1 MVIRSYAELL
11 EDSLPESDGLR
22 RNTHAIMKA
31 ADRAAGLTSQ
41 MLAFSRKQVMSPV
54 ALSLNAAVA
63 DSAKMLQRLIG
74 EDIDLRVNSAPS
86 IWTIRADPGQLAQVL
101 MNLSVNARDAMPEGG
116 VLTLATCNASVG
128 KHGVHGHPEVPEG
141 DFAVLTVTD
150 TGTGI
155 AREVQERMFEPFF
168 TTKSVGKGTGLGL
181 STVYGIVKQS
191 GGYLLVDSEFGHG
204 ACFSIYLPRVAE
216 AIPAGEAAG
225 HDGLKHG
232 TETLLIVEDED
243 ALRESIRVF
252 LSGLGYTILT
262 ASSGQHALALASK
275 AAQPIHVMLTDVVM
289 PKMSGRELAQILSV
303 VRPEMKTV
311 YMSGYTDDEIMRH
324 GVQEKGMAFL
334 HKPFSLASLAN
345 KLRELLD

>member
-1 MVIRSYAELL
+1 
-11 EDSLPESDGLR
+11 
-22 RNTHAIMKA
+22 
-31 ADRAAGLTSQ
+31 
-41 MLAFSRKQVMSPV
+41 
-54 ALSLNAAVA
+54 
-63 DSAKMLQRLIG
+63 
-74 EDIDLRVNSAPS
+74 
-86 IWTIRADPGQLAQVL
+86 
-101 MNLSVNARDAMPEGG
+101 MPEGG